1 MIQVQQLSKAFDGFP
16 ALTDLDLCVQK
27 GSIYGLIGINGAGK
41 TTILRLLSGVLIPDK
56 GKILI
61 DDAPIFD
68 NEELK
73 QRISLVQDDLYFPAG
88 ASLSDMGKFYRDS
101 YVGWNEE
108 KFNNLAALF
117 ALDQKKSIRSFSKG
131 VKKQAAFIL
140 ALSTSPDYLLLDE
153 PIDGLDP
160 VARKLVWK
168 LIVDEVAEKQMT
180 VLVSSHNL
188 GEMESICDCVGIISD
203 GKMRLEK
210 ELDAMKSKMNKV
222 QVSFGDREFPEGLL
236 DSLHILHRE
245 TKGSVELLIINE
257 RAGKIREVFEA
268 EQPLLFDIL
277 PLTLEEIFI
286 YEMGGENDDIKE
298 ILL

>member
-27 GSIYGLIGINGAGK
+27 GSIYGLIGTNGAGK

-56 GKILI
+56 GRILI

-68 NEELK
+68 NEALK
-73 QRISLVQDDLYFPAG
+73 QRISLVPDDLYFPAG

-108 KFNNLAALF
+108 KFNNLTALF
-117 ALDQKKSIRSFSKG
+117 GLDQKKSIRGFSKG
-131 VKKQAAFIL
+131 VKKQAAFTL

-236 DSLHILHRE
+236 DNLHILHRE

-257 RAGKIREVFEA
+257 RAGRIREVIEA